1 MLVAALVISQIDRL
15 QTETSSRVR
24 PIICFRLA
32 HRQPNYEGSTRNDI
46 STVSLQEKQH
56 DKGDYARGVLSGRV
70 AEQHPLKQ
78 RLKPEEDKAH
88 ILRLVKDFGMCGS

>member
-1 MLVAALVISQIDRL
+1 
-15 QTETSSRVR
+15 
-24 PIICFRLA
+24 
-32 HRQPNYEGSTRNDI
+32 
-46 STVSLQEKQH
+46 VSLQEKQH

-88 ILRLVKDFGMCGS
+88 ILRLVKDFGMFGS